1 MIIKIKFNMRRDGL
15 DRMDLY
21 DDFAEEMEK
30 YLSTAEVESILK
42 LSDDEVII
50 DTNDSIITYTRFY
63 MEDID
68 NSKLRTIIIR
78 LSNDKLEDDILL
90 TVDRERYR
98 YSGFAAID

>member
-50 DTNDSIITYTRFY
+50 DTNDSVITYTRFY

>member
-42 LSDDEVII
+42 LSEDEVII
-50 DTNDSIITYTRFY
+50 DTNDSVITYTRFY
-63 MEDID
+63 MDDID

-78 LSNDKLEDDILL
+78 LSNEKLEDDILL

>member
-1 MIIKIKFNMRRDGL
+1 MIIKIKFDMRRNGL

-21 DDFAEEMEK
+21 DDFAKEMEK

-50 DTNDSIITYTRFY
+50 DTDNTVITYTRFY

-68 NSKLRTIIIR
+68 NTKLRTIIIR
-78 LSNDKLEDDILL
+78 LSNENLEEDILL
-90 TVDRERYR
+90 TIDRERYR